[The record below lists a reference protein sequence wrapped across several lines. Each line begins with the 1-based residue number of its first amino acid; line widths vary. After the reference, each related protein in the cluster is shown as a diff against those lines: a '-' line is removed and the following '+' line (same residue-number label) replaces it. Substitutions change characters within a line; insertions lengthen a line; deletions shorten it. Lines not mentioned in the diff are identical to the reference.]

1 MFDLLTPIFAAAGVI
16 AASVP
21 FVLHMLRRTPS
32 QKMPFSLVR
41 FLKPS
46 LPKMT
51 KRSTIEHWPLM
62 LLRILALILIGLAFA
77 RPFQRMVVEG
87 EVDESSTV
95 RVAVLLDASAS
106 MRRNGLREQAVQH
119 LRDVVATL
127 DDTDVLSVATF
138 SQSTQ
143 TLISASEWRLSE
155 AGGREAL
162 IEKAIEA
169 YEPDWMGTHT
179 GAAMLN
185 AADEVSQEETSGPRI
200 QDRRIIVVTDFQRG
214 SELEELQAATWPAAV
229 QVDLKLV
236 RAESPGNAGI
246 TLLPED
252 RDGQPRVRISNSA
265 DSATTDFA
273 LQPFDRQGNPVGKP
287 IKASVAAGQR
297 RSVVIPV
304 SDDKATAVIAG
315 AELLQDPHPFDNV
328 VDLPMIENP
337 LLKIVH
343 VGAADSNNA
352 AEMKYYLQRA
362 IDGNETEP
370 FELAD
375 AMQSD
380 GVVLPIAA
388 DVRLIVVTDIV
399 PEGLLPSMRACLD
412 RGGSILIALKS
423 VAVAESVKSL
433 LPAELVTTEAVVK
446 DYAMLGQIE
455 FSSPLFAAFAD
466 ARFSDFS
473 SIRFWHHRDMRLS
486 AGEGGSQPVW
496 QVVAKFD
503 SGAPAI
509 VEASNSGGGRVIIF
523 ASGWHPDDS
532 QWALST
538 RFAPMITSLVRQSYP
553 RSTGQML
560 FATGDYIRPEE
571 LTGSQDWTLQLPDGS
586 SVTPASLQ
594 DLNEKMQTENSLA
607 GIVGSAS
614 DTIGLTPSDEIA
626 KSISYQFEV
635 PGRYLLRSSPVAVR
649 TGEIDNQ
656 ASTST
661 AANSPVSGG
670 NVVAGAVAGGSEQL
684 TLIVGVPLAESRT
697 DTLPL
702 GQLQALGVD
711 ADASDATIDFASG
724 QGAATIAG
732 FDPIAASQL
741 TAGELESRQKLWRWL
756 LLAGL
761 GCLLLETLIAGGIER
776 RQRVESAA

>member
-236 RAESPGNAGI
+236 RA
-246 TLLPED
+246 
-252 RDGQPRVRISNSA
+252 
-265 DSATTDFA
+265 
-273 LQPFDRQGNPVGKP
+273 
-287 IKASVAAGQR
+287 
-297 RSVVIPV
+297 
-304 SDDKATAVIAG
+304 
-315 AELLQDPHPFDNV
+315 
-328 VDLPMIENP
+328 
-337 LLKIVH
+337 
-343 VGAADSNNA
+343 
-352 AEMKYYLQRA
+352 
-362 IDGNETEP
+362 
-370 FELAD
+370 
-375 AMQSD
+375 
-380 GVVLPIAA
+380 
-388 DVRLIVVTDIV
+388 
-399 PEGLLPSMRACLD
+399 
-412 RGGSILIALKS
+412 
-423 VAVAESVKSL
+423 
-433 LPAELVTTEAVVK
+433 
-446 DYAMLGQIE
+446 
-455 FSSPLFAAFAD
+455 
-466 ARFSDFS
+466 
-473 SIRFWHHRDMRLS
+473 
-486 AGEGGSQPVW
+486 
-496 QVVAKFD
+496 
-503 SGAPAI
+503 
-509 VEASNSGGGRVIIF
+509 
-523 ASGWHPDDS
+523 
-532 QWALST
+532 
-538 RFAPMITSLVRQSYP
+538 
-553 RSTGQML
+553 
-560 FATGDYIRPEE
+560 
-571 LTGSQDWTLQLPDGS
+571 
-586 SVTPASLQ
+586 
-594 DLNEKMQTENSLA
+594 
-607 GIVGSAS
+607 
-614 DTIGLTPSDEIA
+614 
-626 KSISYQFEV
+626 
-635 PGRYLLRSSPVAVR
+635 
-649 TGEIDNQ
+649 
-656 ASTST
+656 
-661 AANSPVSGG
+661 
-670 NVVAGAVAGGSEQL
+670 
-684 TLIVGVPLAESRT
+684 
-697 DTLPL
+697 
-702 GQLQALGVD
+702 
-711 ADASDATIDFASG
+711 
-724 QGAATIAG
+724 
-732 FDPIAASQL
+732 
-741 TAGELESRQKLWRWL
+741 
-756 LLAGL
+756 
-761 GCLLLETLIAGGIER
+761 
-776 RQRVESAA
+776 